1 MGDNDVLRLRSQN
14 LTKNSSNG
22 NNTNTNGKE
31 ENEKNLQENILDDGT
46 VGGTE
51 ILDYSDEETMITN
64 LLIINSIMGRF
75 KKIFIFGKLAL
86 QFIQFLRHDYDIFDN
101 SLYCVNEN
109 LFKLMKY
116 ILVKAY
122 LLKIEII
129 LPEDFKILDK
139 EEFKKTF
146 SPICRQQRTN

>member
-1 MGDNDVLRLRSQN
+1 MEKSAIYVNDSIFSFDKYTPTVIDVNVPLRVLGLKIESQLKKILDFFYIDNKEYALIMGDNDVLRLRSQN

-75 KKIFIFGKLAL
+75 KNIYFWKISFAIYTVFA
-86 QFIQFLRHDYDIFDN
+86 
-101 SLYCVNEN
+101 
-109 LFKLMKY
+109 
-116 ILVKAY
+116 
-122 LLKIEII
+122 
-129 LPEDFKILDK
+129 
-139 EEFKKTF
+139 T
-146 SPICRQQRTN
+146 